1 MDLKEI
7 LKYVEINNISDKE
20 AMSLIK
26 DSVVVEFEI
35 DNGEIRPTDLNLA
48 RKKLHSLTDEE
59 LNILISYVKQDISNI
74 NSNNLVNYEVITPG
88 GIEINRLYKAICREF
103 SWRLKQ

>member
-7 LKYVEINNISDKE
+7 FNYVEINNISDKE
-20 AMSLIK
+20 AMSIIK
-26 DSVVVEFEI
+26 DSLVVEFEI

-59 LNILISYVKQDISNI
+59 LNILISYVKHDISNI
-74 NSNNLVNYEVITPG
+74 ISNKLTDYEIVATG
-88 GIEINRLYKAICREF
+88 GIEINRLYKVICRES